1 MRRLCSGLPYLNGRT
16 GGGSPKPISRC
27 SHVDGPAIMTS
38 ETGFDPYAIL
48 GSLDRHEVRYIPVG
62 GLAATLHGSPHVTF
76 AVDITPERSRSNLE
90 ALAAALEELDARDR
104 VGEAPEGLPFDR
116 SAETLDR
123 TEILNLVTRYGALDL
138 TFVPS
143 GTSGYPDLE
152 RSAQTIDVEG
162 VSVSVAALDDV
173 IRSKEAAGREKDR
186 VVLPS
191 LRRLQAILRAD
202 E

>member
-1 MRRLCSGLPYLNGRT
+1 
-16 GGGSPKPISRC
+16 
-27 SHVDGPAIMTS
+27 MTS
-38 ETGFDPYAIL
+38 GTGFDPQAIL
-48 GSLDRHEVRYIPVG
+48 ESLERHEVRYILMG

-76 AVDITPERSRSNLE
+76 DIDITPERSRANVE
-90 ALAAALEELDARDR
+90 ALASALEELGARVR
-104 VGEAPEGLPFDR
+104 VENRPEGLPFDR
-116 SAETLDR
+116 SAAMLDR

-152 RSAQTIDVEG
+152 RSARTIDVEG
-162 VSVSVAALDDV
+162 VRVSVAALDDV

-191 LRRLQAILRAD
+191 LRRLQARLRGD